1 MITRYNTK
9 LGELSTRQE
18 KAEKETL
25 YWESQA
31 QQAEQN
37 ATKRTLLLGRVR
49 MATANLYA
57 LVNAHAPGATSS
69 KERIP
74 NTEKQLDKIQI
85 FIKDL
90 EDVVREFEDDHMDML
105 EE

>member
-1 MITRYNTK
+1 MSPLQ
-9 LGELSTRQE
+9 LGELSTRKE

-37 ATKRTLLLGRVR
+37 ATKRTLLLGRIR

-57 LVNAHAPGATSS
+57 LVNAHAPGSGSTNA
-69 KERIP
+69 ERIP
-74 NTEKQLDKIQI
+74 NTGKQLDK
-85 FIKDL
+85 
-90 EDVVREFEDDHMDML
+90 VRRSC
-105 EE
+105 